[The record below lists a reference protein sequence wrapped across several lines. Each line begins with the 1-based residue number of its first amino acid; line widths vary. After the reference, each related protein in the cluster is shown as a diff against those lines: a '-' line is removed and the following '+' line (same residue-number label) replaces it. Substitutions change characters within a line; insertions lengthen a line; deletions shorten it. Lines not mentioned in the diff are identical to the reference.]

1 MCDWCKY
8 WLRTQK
14 VTCHYQH
21 QWLPSSLTNVSA
33 SLNEL
38 THLPLCRI
46 YASVNWVSIS
56 SDNGLSPDRRQAII
70 WTNAGILITG
80 PLGTNF
86 NEIQLK
92 IQKFS
97 IIKMHFTML
106 SGKWRPFCPGED
118 GLRPKSSWSCMA
130 DSIFK
135 YISLKENSISIKFSF
150 LSHNKLGF
158 GFANGLAPNKQRVNT
173 GTIGSEDSKPFICW
187 ARGQINST
195 HWSIKR
201 TTFSRQHFQ
210 MQFLEWKLLYLN
222 WNLTENFSCGH
233 N

>member
-8 WLRTQK
+8 WLRTQE

-70 WTNAGILITG
+70 WTNAGILLIRIKN
-80 PLGTNF
+80 TNF
-86 NEIQLK
+86 S
-92 IQKFS
+92 FM
-97 IIKMHFTML
+97 KMCFTML

-135 YISLKENSISIKFSF
+135 YISLKENSISINFSF

-158 GFANGLAPNKQRVNT
+158 GFANGLAPNKQWVNT
-173 GTIGSEDSKPFICW
+173 GTIGSEDNKPFICW
-187 ARGQINST
+187 ARGQSNST
-195 HWSIKR
+195 HWSLKR

-210 MQFLEWKLLYLN
+210 MQFLELKLLYFN
-222 WNLTENFSCGH
+222 QNLTDFFHRGTIN
-233 N
+233 NK